1 MSRRTR
7 TILTLAVRVPQP
19 PGYKQAALIEWVKD
33 TLRREGSPFKSFETQ
48 VKILSRETTYL

>member
-7 TILTLAVRVPQP
+7 TLLTLEVRVPQP
-19 PGYKQAALIEWVKD
+19 PGYKQTTLIEWVKE

-48 VKILSRETTYL
+48 VKIAKRETTYL